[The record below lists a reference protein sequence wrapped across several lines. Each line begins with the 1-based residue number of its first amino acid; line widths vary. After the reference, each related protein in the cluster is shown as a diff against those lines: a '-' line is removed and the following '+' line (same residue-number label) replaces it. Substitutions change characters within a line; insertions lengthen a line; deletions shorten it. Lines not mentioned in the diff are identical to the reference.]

1 MSSISQQFSS
11 FATNASGEVRTLF
24 FCVQLIVAPAH
35 WIFVDVFY
43 VFFIVFA
50 VSNDMVVEM
59 SLPNV
64 FAIFFIA
71 KAFEC

>member
-1 MSSISQQFSS
+1 MSSISQQFPS
-11 FATNASGEVRTLF
+11 FATNASGEAHTLF
-24 FCVQLIVAPAH
+24 FYVQLIVIPPG
-35 WIFVDVFY
+35 WVIVDVFY

-50 VSNDMVVEM
+50 VSNDMIVEM

-64 FAIFFIA
+64 FAVFFIA